1 MVLNL
6 TMLQNVQSQP
16 IVSQM
21 MRQLQWLQMP
31 VSCMVLSSSGIQ
43 LGQMNKKERAM
54 LQVSEEYNNKVIKA
68 MNKQAWVKAG
78 TAVNA
83 GSASE
88 AARQAGLDW
97 TVELSD
103 MFVERKTIV
112 SPFESITDRL
122 DVPKR
127 QAVIK
132 RTEDSESVIGVV
144 GDKYKIVQ
152 NMEVFS
158 ALDSLVD
165 SGDARYTAA
174 GEYNNGANIWMVME
188 LPTGV
193 QVANDPHAA
202 YLLVQSSHDGSCA
215 VRIRPIIERLYCAN
229 QINRIIKG
237 KHKNAYTYVMKH
249 TTNSELSVSDI
260 RNITQLTYDSIQ
272 EYETVAG
279 TLLQRKVD
287 ERQVQSIFKRV
298 WALPSEIEEAPD
310 HLLSQG
316 QRRQRTIAL
325 NGRDSAW
332 NIYSQS
338 PTQENIRG
346 TAFGVWQAV
355 IEHADHYGAGGA
367 DRRAVATISGRND
380 RIKDKA
386 LDLVL
391 TN

>member
-1 MVLNL
+1 
-6 TMLQNVQSQP
+6 
-16 IVSQM
+16 
-21 MRQLQWLQMP
+21 
-31 VSCMVLSSSGIQ
+31 
-43 LGQMNKKERAM
+43 M
-54 LQVSEEYNNKVIKA
+54 LQVSEAYNDKRIKEL
-68 MNKQAWVKAG
+68 NKQAWVKAG

-97 TVELSD
+97 NVMLAD
-103 MFVERKTIV
+103 MEAIV
-112 SPFESITDRL
+112 SNKVNEFETLTDHYP
-122 DVPKR
+122 VPKR
-127 QAVIK
+127 QAVLK
-132 RTEDSESVIGVV
+132 LGKDDNNEVIGVV

-158 ALDSLVD
+158 ALDTLVD

-188 LPTGV
+188 LPVGV

-202 YLLVQSSHDGSCA
+202 FLLVQSSHDGSCA
-215 VRIRPIIERLYCAN
+215 VRIRPIIERLFCMN

-237 KHKNAYTYVMKH
+237 KHKNDYTYVMKH
-249 TTNSELSVSDI
+249 TTNSELSVNDI

-272 EYETVAG
+272 QYETIAG

-287 ERQVQSIFKRV
+287 ERQVRNIFKAV
-298 WALPSEIEEAPD
+298 WALPSEVEDAPE

-338 PTQENIRG
+338 STQENIRG

-355 IEHADHYGAGGA
+355 IEHADHYASGGV
-367 DRRAVATISGRND
+367 DRRAIATISGRND

-391 TN
+391 TA

>member
-1 MVLNL
+1 
-6 TMLQNVQSQP
+6 ML
-16 IVSQM
+16 
-21 MRQLQWLQMP
+21 
-31 VSCMVLSSSGIQ
+31 
-43 LGQMNKKERAM
+43 E
-54 LQVSEEYNNKVIKA
+54 VSEAYNNKAVQRL
-68 MNKQAWVKAG
+68 NKQAWVQAG

-112 SPFESITDRL
+112 SPYETLTDKL

-132 RTEDSESVIGVV
+132 RTEEGESVIGVV

-158 ALDSLVD
+158 ALDTLVD

-188 LPTGV
+188 LPVGI

-202 YLLVQSSHDGSCA
+202 FLLVQSSHDGSCA
-215 VRIRPIIERLYCAN
+215 VRIRPIIERLFCAN

-272 EYETVAG
+272 EYESIAG
-279 TLLQRKVD
+279 ILLDRKVD
-287 ERQVQSIFKRV
+287 DRQVRNIFKAV
-298 WALPSEIEEAPD
+298 WSLPSTVEEMPE

-316 QRRQRTIAL
+316 EKRQRTIAL
-325 NGRDSAW
+325 AGRESAW

-338 PTQENIRG
+338 HTQENIRG
-346 TAFGVWQAV
+346 TAFGAWQAV
-355 IEHADHYGAGGA
+355 IEHADHHASGGS
-367 DRRAVATISGRND
+367 DRRAIATISGRND

-386 LDLVL
+386 LSLVL
-391 TN
+391 V

>member
-1 MVLNL
+1 M
-6 TMLQNVQSQP
+6 
-16 IVSQM
+16 I
-21 MRQLQWLQMP
+21 
-31 VSCMVLSSSGIQ
+31 
-43 LGQMNKKERAM
+43 
-54 LQVSEEYNNKVIKA
+54 QVSETYNNSKVKQL
-68 MNKQAWVKAG
+68 NKQAWVQAG

-97 TVELSD
+97 NVMLADMEAIVTNPVSEFETV
-103 MFVERKTIV
+103 
-112 SPFESITDRL
+112 TDHYP
-122 DVPKR
+122 VPKR

-132 RTEDSESVIGVV
+132 LGKENTNEVIGVV

-158 ALDSLVD
+158 ALDTLVD

-188 LPTGV
+188 LPAGV

-202 YLLVQSSHDGSCA
+202 FLLVQSSHDGSCA
-215 VRIRPIIERLYCAN
+215 VRIRPIIERLYCMN

-249 TTNSELSVSDI
+249 TTNSELSVNDI

-272 EYETVAG
+272 QYEMVAD
-279 TLLQRKVD
+279 TLLGRKVD
-287 ERQVQSIFKRV
+287 ERQVRNIFKAV
-298 WALPSEIEEAPD
+298 WALPSEVEEAPD

-346 TAFGVWQAV
+346 TAFGAWQAV
-355 IEHADHYGAGGA
+355 IEHADHHASGGS
-367 DRRAVATISGRND
+367 DRRAIATISGRND

-386 LDLVL
+386 LDLIL
-391 TN
+391 A

>member
-1 MVLNL
+1 
-6 TMLQNVQSQP
+6 
-16 IVSQM
+16 
-21 MRQLQWLQMP
+21 
-31 VSCMVLSSSGIQ
+31 
-43 LGQMNKKERAM
+43 M
-54 LQVSEEYNNKVIKA
+54 LQVSESYNNQVVAK
-68 MNKQAWVKAG
+68 MNKQAWVQAG

-97 TVELSD
+97 NVQLADMEAIVTNSVSEFETV
-103 MFVERKTIV
+103 
-112 SPFESITDRL
+112 TDHYS
-122 DVPKR
+122 VPKR
-127 QAVIK
+127 QAVLK
-132 RTEDSESVIGVV
+132 LGKDNTNEVIGVV

-158 ALDSLVD
+158 ALDTLVD

-188 LPTGV
+188 LPTGI

-202 YLLVQSSHDGSCA
+202 FLLVQSSHDGSCA
-215 VRIRPIIERLYCAN
+215 VRIRPIIERLFCSN

-249 TTNSELSVSDI
+249 TTNSELSVNDI

-272 EYETVAG
+272 QYETVAS

-287 ERQVQSIFKRV
+287 ERQVRNIFKSV
-298 WALPSEIEEAPD
+298 WALPSEIEQTPE

-325 NGRDSAW
+325 TARESAW
-332 NIYSQS
+332 TIYSQS

-346 TAFGVWQAV
+346 TAFAAWQAV
-355 IEHADHYGAGGA
+355 IEHADHYASGGT
-367 DRRAVATISGRND
+367 DRRAIATISGRND

-391 TN
+391 TA

>member
-1 MVLNL
+1 
-6 TMLQNVQSQP
+6 
-16 IVSQM
+16 
-21 MRQLQWLQMP
+21 
-31 VSCMVLSSSGIQ
+31 
-43 LGQMNKKERAM
+43 M
-54 LQVSEEYNNKVIKA
+54 LQVSEAYNNKKLSYLQ
-68 MNKQAWVKAG
+68 KQAWVQAG

-97 TVELSD
+97 NVTLAD
-103 MFVERKTIV
+103 MEAIV
-112 SPFESITDRL
+112 SNKVNEYETVTDHYP
-122 DVPKR
+122 VPRR

-132 RTEDSESVIGVV
+132 LGKDNNNEVIGVV
-144 GDKYKIVQ
+144 GDKYKVVQ

-158 ALDSLVD
+158 ALDTLVD

-174 GEYNNGANIWMVME
+174 GEYNKGANIWMVME
-188 LPTGV
+188 LPIGV

-202 YLLVQSSHDGSCA
+202 FLLVQSSHDGSCA
-215 VRIRPIIERLYCAN
+215 VRIRPIIERLFCYN
-229 QINRIIKG
+229 QINHIIKG
-237 KHKNAYTYVMKH
+237 KNTNAYTYVMKH
-249 TTNSELSVSDI
+249 TTNSELSVNDI

-272 EYETVAG
+272 EYESVAG
-279 TLLQRKVD
+279 LLLDREVD
-287 ERQVQSIFKRV
+287 DRQVKNIFKAV
-298 WALPSEIEEAPD
+298 WSLPSEIEDAPE

-332 NIYSQS
+332 DIYSQS

-355 IEHADHYGAGGA
+355 IEHADHRASGGA
-367 DRRAVATISGRND
+367 DKRAIATLSGRND

-386 LDLVL
+386 LELVL
-391 TN
+391 A

>member
-1 MVLNL
+1 
-6 TMLQNVQSQP
+6 
-16 IVSQM
+16 
-21 MRQLQWLQMP
+21 
-31 VSCMVLSSSGIQ
+31 
-43 LGQMNKKERAM
+43 M
-54 LQVSEEYNNKVIKA
+54 LQVSEAYNDKKLKEL
-68 MNKQAWVKAG
+68 NKQAWVKAG

-83 GSASE
+83 SSASE

-97 TVELSD
+97 NVMLAD
-103 MFVERKTIV
+103 MEAIV
-112 SPFESITDRL
+112 SNSVNDFETVTDHYP
-122 DVPKR
+122 VPKR
-127 QAVIK
+127 QAVLK
-132 RTEDSESVIGVV
+132 LGKDNENQVIGVV

-152 NMEVFS
+152 NMEVFG
-158 ALDSLVD
+158 ALDTLVD
-165 SGDARYTAA
+165 SGDAHYTAA

-188 LPTGV
+188 LPMGV

-202 YLLVQSSHDGSCA
+202 FLLVQSSHDGSCA
-215 VRIRPIIERLYCAN
+215 VRIRPIIERLFCMN

-237 KHKNAYTYVMKH
+237 KHKNDYTYVMKH
-249 TTNSELSVSDI
+249 TTNSELSVNDI

-272 EYETVAG
+272 QYEMIAG
-279 TLLQRKVD
+279 TLLERKVD
-287 ERQVQSIFKRV
+287 ERQVRNIFKSV
-298 WALPSEIEEAPD
+298 WALPSEIEQSPD

-325 NGRDSAW
+325 NGRESAW

-338 PTQENIRG
+338 STQENIRG

-355 IEHADHYGAGGA
+355 IEHADHYASGGA

-391 TN
+391 TV

>member
-1 MVLNL
+1 M
-6 TMLQNVQSQP
+6 
-16 IVSQM
+16 
-21 MRQLQWLQMP
+21 QL
-31 VSCMVLSSSGIQ
+31 SEAYLSKSIE
-43 LGQMNKKERAM
+43 KTR
-54 LQVSEEYNNKVIKA
+54 
-68 MNKQAWVKAG
+68 KQAWVQAG

-103 MFVERKTIV
+103 MVVERKTIV
-112 SPFESITDRL
+112 SPYETLTNKL

-132 RTEDSESVIGVV
+132 RTEEGESVIGVV

-158 ALDSLVD
+158 ALDTLVD

-188 LPTGV
+188 LPVGI

-202 YLLVQSSHDGSCA
+202 FLLVQSSHDGSCA
-215 VRIRPIIERLYCAN
+215 VRIRPIIERLFCAN

-237 KHKNAYTYVMKH
+237 KHTNDYTYVMKH

-272 EYETVAG
+272 EYESIAG
-279 TLLQRKVD
+279 ILLDRKVD
-287 ERQVQSIFKRV
+287 DRQVRNIFKAV
-298 WALPSEIEEAPD
+298 WSLPSTVEEMPE

-316 QRRQRTIAL
+316 EKRQRTIAL
-325 NGRDSAW
+325 AGRESAW

-338 PTQENIRG
+338 HTQENIRG
-346 TAFGVWQAV
+346 TAFGAWQAV
-355 IEHADHYGAGGA
+355 IEHADHYASGGS
-367 DRRAVATISGRND
+367 DRRAIATISGRND

-386 LDLVL
+386 LSLVL
-391 TN
+391 V

>member
-1 MVLNL
+1 
-6 TMLQNVQSQP
+6 
-16 IVSQM
+16 
-21 MRQLQWLQMP
+21 
-31 VSCMVLSSSGIQ
+31 
-43 LGQMNKKERAM
+43 M
-54 LQVSEEYNNKVIKA
+54 LQVSEEYNNHVVAK
-68 MNKQAWVKAG
+68 MNKQAWVQAG

-97 TVELSD
+97 NVMLANMEA
-103 MFVERKTIV
+103 FVENKVNEYETV
-112 SPFESITDRL
+112 TDSYL
-122 DVPKR
+122 VPKR
-127 QAVIK
+127 QAVLK
-132 RTEDSESVIGVV
+132 LGKDNDNQVIGVV

-158 ALDSLVD
+158 ALDTLVD

-188 LPTGV
+188 LPVGV

-202 YLLVQSSHDGSCA
+202 FLLVQSSHDGSCA

-237 KHKNAYTYVMKH
+237 KHKNDYTYVMKH
-249 TTNSELSVSDI
+249 TTNSELSVNDI

-272 EYETVAG
+272 HYETVAA
-279 TLLQRKVD
+279 TLLERKVD
-287 ERQVQSIFKRV
+287 ERQVRNIFKSV
-298 WALPSEIEEAPD
+298 WALPSEIEESPD

-332 NIYSQS
+332 SIYNESS
-338 PTQENIRG
+338 TQENIRG

-355 IEHADHYGAGGA
+355 IEHADHHGTGGA
-367 DRRAVATISGRND
+367 DRRAVATISGRSD

-386 LDLVL
+386 LELIL
-391 TN
+391 A

>member
-1 MVLNL
+1 MQLSEAYLNKSI
-6 TMLQNVQSQP
+6 QNTRKQSWVQ
-16 IVSQM
+16 
-21 MRQLQWLQMP
+21 
-31 VSCMVLSSSGIQ
+31 
-43 LGQMNKKERAM
+43 
-54 LQVSEEYNNKVIKA
+54 
-68 MNKQAWVKAG
+68 AG

-97 TVELSD
+97 TVMLADMEAIVETPVNTYELINS
-103 MFVERKTIV
+103 RY
-112 SPFESITDRL
+112 P
-122 DVPKR
+122 VPKR
-127 QAVIK
+127 QAVLK
-132 RTEDSESVIGVV
+132 LGKDNTNEVIGVV

-158 ALDSLVD
+158 ALDTLVD

-188 LPTGV
+188 LPVGV

-202 YLLVQSSHDGSCA
+202 FLLVQSSHDGSCA
-215 VRIRPIIERLYCAN
+215 VRIRPIIERLFCAN

-237 KHKNAYTYVMKH
+237 KHKNDYTYVMKH
-249 TTNSELSVSDI
+249 TTNSKLSVNDI

-272 EYETVAG
+272 QYETIANNM
-279 TLLQRKVD
+279 LQRKMDDRTVKN
-287 ERQVQSIFKRV
+287 IFKSV
-298 WALPSEIEEAPD
+298 WALPSEIEHAPE

-346 TAFGVWQAV
+346 TAFGAWQAV
-355 IEHADHYGAGGA
+355 IEHADHYASGGS
-367 DRRAVATISGRND
+367 DRRAIATISGRND

-386 LDLVL
+386 LDLIL
-391 TN
+391 A

>member
-1 MVLNL
+1 
-6 TMLQNVQSQP
+6 
-16 IVSQM
+16 
-21 MRQLQWLQMP
+21 
-31 VSCMVLSSSGIQ
+31 
-43 LGQMNKKERAM
+43 M
-54 LQVSEEYNNKVIKA
+54 LQVSEAYNNKQIQRL
-68 MNKQAWVKAG
+68 NKQSWVQAG

-112 SPFESITDRL
+112 SPYETLTDKL

-132 RTEDSESVIGVV
+132 RTEEGESVIGVV

-158 ALDSLVD
+158 ALDTLVD
-165 SGDARYTAA
+165 SGEARYTAA

-188 LPTGV
+188 LPVGI

-202 YLLVQSSHDGSCA
+202 FLLVQSSHDGSCA
-215 VRIRPIIERLYCAN
+215 VRIRPIIERLYCMN

-249 TTNSELSVSDI
+249 TTNSELSVQDI

-272 EYETVAG
+272 QYETVAG

-287 ERQVQSIFKRV
+287 DRQVRNIFKSV
-298 WALPSEIEEAPD
+298 WSLPSEIEEAPD

-346 TAFGVWQAV
+346 TAFGAWQAV
-355 IEHADHYGAGGA
+355 IEHADHHASGGS
-367 DRRAVATISGRND
+367 DRRAIATISGRND

-386 LDLVL
+386 LDLIL
-391 TN
+391 A

>member
-1 MVLNL
+1 MQLSEAYLNKSI
-6 TMLQNVQSQP
+6 QNTRKQSWVQ
-16 IVSQM
+16 
-21 MRQLQWLQMP
+21 
-31 VSCMVLSSSGIQ
+31 
-43 LGQMNKKERAM
+43 
-54 LQVSEEYNNKVIKA
+54 
-68 MNKQAWVKAG
+68 AG

-97 TVELSD
+97 TVMLADMEAIVETPVNTYELINS
-103 MFVERKTIV
+103 RY
-112 SPFESITDRL
+112 P
-122 DVPKR
+122 VPKR
-127 QAVIK
+127 QAVLK
-132 RTEDSESVIGVV
+132 LGKDNTNQVIGVV

-158 ALDSLVD
+158 ALDTLVD

-188 LPTGV
+188 LPIGV

-202 YLLVQSSHDGSCA
+202 FLLVQSSHDGSCA
-215 VRIRPIIERLYCAN
+215 VRIRPIIERLFCAN

-249 TTNSELSVSDI
+249 TTNSELSVNDI

-272 EYETVAG
+272 QYETIAG
-279 TLLQRKVD
+279 NMLQRKMDDRTVKN
-287 ERQVQSIFKRV
+287 IFKSV
-298 WALPSEIEEAPD
+298 WALPSEIEHAPE

-346 TAFGVWQAV
+346 TAFGAWQAV
-355 IEHADHYGAGGA
+355 IEHADHYASGGS
-367 DRRAVATISGRND
+367 DRRAIATISGRND

-386 LDLVL
+386 LDLIL
-391 TN
+391 A

>member
-1 MVLNL
+1 
-6 TMLQNVQSQP
+6 
-16 IVSQM
+16 
-21 MRQLQWLQMP
+21 
-31 VSCMVLSSSGIQ
+31 
-43 LGQMNKKERAM
+43 M
-54 LQVSEEYNNKVIKA
+54 LQVSEAYNNEKIKYL
-68 MNKQAWVKAG
+68 NKQAWVQAG

-97 TVELSD
+97 NVTLAD
-103 MFVERKTIV
+103 MLAVYKE
-112 SPFESITDRL
+112 PMNEYESRTMHY

-132 RTEDSESVIGVV
+132 IGKESNDVIGVV
-144 GDKYKIVQ
+144 GNKYKIVQ

-158 ALDSLVD
+158 ALDTLVD

-188 LPTGV
+188 LPIGV

-202 YLLVQSSHDGSCA
+202 FLLVQSSHDGSCA
-215 VRIRPIIERLYCAN
+215 VRIRPIIERLFCAN

-237 KHKNAYTYVMKH
+237 KHKNAYTYVMNH

-272 EYETVAG
+272 QYETIAG

-287 ERQVQSIFKRV
+287 ERQVKNIFKSV

-355 IEHADHYGAGGA
+355 IEHADHYGSGGS
-367 DRRAVATISGRND
+367 DRRAIATISGRSD

-391 TN
+391 V

>member
-1 MVLNL
+1 
-6 TMLQNVQSQP
+6 ML
-16 IVSQM
+16 
-21 MRQLQWLQMP
+21 
-31 VSCMVLSSSGIQ
+31 
-43 LGQMNKKERAM
+43 E
-54 LQVSEEYNNKVIKA
+54 VSEAYNNTVVAK
-68 MNKQAWVKAG
+68 MNKQAWVQAG

-97 TVELSD
+97 NVRLADMEAVVSSSVSEFETV
-103 MFVERKTIV
+103 
-112 SPFESITDRL
+112 TDHYP
-122 DVPKR
+122 VPKR

-132 RTEDSESVIGVV
+132 LGKDNTNEVIGVV

-158 ALDSLVD
+158 ALDTLVD
-165 SGDARYTAA
+165 SGEARYTAA

-188 LPTGV
+188 LPVGI

-202 YLLVQSSHDGSCA
+202 FLLVQSSHDGSCA
-215 VRIRPIIERLYCAN
+215 VRIRPIIERLFCSN

-249 TTNSELSVSDI
+249 TTNSELSVNDI

-272 EYETVAG
+272 QYETVAS
-279 TLLQRKVD
+279 TLLKRTVD
-287 ERQVQSIFKRV
+287 DRQVRNIFKSV
-298 WALPSEIEEAPD
+298 WALPSEIEDTPD

-338 PTQENIRG
+338 HTQENIRG

-355 IEHADHYGAGGA
+355 IEHADHYASGGS
-367 DRRAVATISGRND
+367 DRRAIATISGRND

-386 LDLVL
+386 LDLIL
-391 TN
+391 A

>member
-1 MVLNL
+1 MQLSEAYLNRSVEKVRK
-6 TMLQNVQSQP
+6 QSWVQ
-16 IVSQM
+16 
-21 MRQLQWLQMP
+21 
-31 VSCMVLSSSGIQ
+31 
-43 LGQMNKKERAM
+43 
-54 LQVSEEYNNKVIKA
+54 
-68 MNKQAWVKAG
+68 AG

-88 AARQAGLDW
+88 AAQQAGLDW
-97 TVELSD
+97 NVMLAD
-103 MFVERKTIV
+103 MEAVV
-112 SPFESITDRL
+112 SNKVNEYESVADHYP
-122 DVPKR
+122 VPKR

-132 RTEDSESVIGVV
+132 LGKEDNNEVIGVV
-144 GDKYKIVQ
+144 GDKYKVVQ

-158 ALDSLVD
+158 ALDTLVD

-202 YLLVQSSHDGSCA
+202 FLLVQSSHDGSCA
-215 VRIRPIIERLYCAN
+215 VRIRPIIERLFCAN

-249 TTNSELSVSDI
+249 TTNSQLSVNDI

-272 EYETVAG
+272 QYETVAS
-279 TLLQRKVD
+279 TLLDRKVD
-287 ERQVQSIFKRV
+287 ERQVKNIFKSV
-298 WALPSEIEEAPD
+298 WALPSEVENAPEE
-310 HLLSQG
+310 LLSQG

-355 IEHADHYGAGGA
+355 IEHADHYASGGS
-367 DRRAVATISGRND
+367 DRRAIATISGRND

-386 LDLVL
+386 LDLIL
-391 TN
+391 A

>member
-1 MVLNL
+1 
-6 TMLQNVQSQP
+6 
-16 IVSQM
+16 
-21 MRQLQWLQMP
+21 
-31 VSCMVLSSSGIQ
+31 
-43 LGQMNKKERAM
+43 MNKKERAM
-54 LQVSEEYNNKVIKA
+54 QLSEAYLSKSIEKTR
-68 MNKQAWVKAG
+68 KQSWVQAG

-112 SPFESITDRL
+112 SPYETLTDKL

-132 RTEDSESVIGVV
+132 RTEEGESVIGVV

-158 ALDSLVD
+158 ALDTLVD

-188 LPTGV
+188 LPVGI

-202 YLLVQSSHDGSCA
+202 FLLVQSSHDGSCA
-215 VRIRPIIERLYCAN
+215 VRIRPIIERLFCAN

-272 EYETVAG
+272 EYESIAG
-279 TLLQRKVD
+279 ILLDRKVD
-287 ERQVQSIFKRV
+287 DRQVRNIFKAV
-298 WALPSEIEEAPD
+298 WSLPSTVEEMPE

-316 QRRQRTIAL
+316 EKRQRTIAL
-325 NGRDSAW
+325 AGRESAW

-338 PTQENIRG
+338 HTQENIRG
-346 TAFGVWQAV
+346 TAFGAWQAV
-355 IEHADHYGAGGA
+355 IEHADHHASGGS
-367 DRRAVATISGRND
+367 DRRAIATISGRND

-386 LDLVL
+386 LSLVL
-391 TN
+391 V

>member
-1 MVLNL
+1 MQLSEAYLN
-6 TMLQNVQSQP
+6 
-16 IVSQM
+16 
-21 MRQLQWLQMP
+21 
-31 VSCMVLSSSGIQ
+31 
-43 LGQMNKKERAM
+43 KA
-54 LQVSEEYNNKVIKA
+54 IK
-68 MNKQAWVKAG
+68 NTRKQAWVQAG

-97 TVELSD
+97 SVELSD
-103 MFVERKTIV
+103 MFTERKTVV
-112 SPFESITDRL
+112 SPLETVTEKLEIPR
-122 DVPKR
+122 R
-127 QAVIK
+127 QAVVK
-132 RTEDSESVIGVV
+132 RSEEGESVIGVV

-158 ALDSLVD
+158 ALDTLVD

-174 GEYNNGANIWMVME
+174 GEYNGGANIWMVME

-202 YLLVQSSHDGSCA
+202 FLLVQSSHDGSCA

-237 KHKNAYTYVMKH
+237 KHKNDYTYVMKH
-249 TTNSELSVSDI
+249 TTNSKLSVEDI
-260 RNITQLTYDSIQ
+260 RNITQLTYSSIAD
-272 EYETVAG
+272 YEVVAHN
-279 TLLQRKVD
+279 LLQRKVD
-287 ERQVQSIFKRV
+287 DRQVKNIFKQV
-298 WALPSEIEEAPD
+298 WALPDTVEQTPE

-316 QRRQRTIAL
+316 EKRQRTIAL
-325 NGRDSAW
+325 TGRDSAW

-338 PTQENIRG
+338 HTQENIRG

-355 IEHADHYGAGGA
+355 IEHADHFASGGA

-380 RIKDKA
+380 KIKNKA
-386 LDLVL
+386 LGLVL
-391 TN
+391 A

>member
-1 MVLNL
+1 
-6 TMLQNVQSQP
+6 
-16 IVSQM
+16 
-21 MRQLQWLQMP
+21 
-31 VSCMVLSSSGIQ
+31 
-43 LGQMNKKERAM
+43 M
-54 LQVSEEYNNKVIKA
+54 LQVSEAYNNQVAKQL
-68 MNKQAWVKAG
+68 NQQAWVKAG

-97 TVELSD
+97 NVMLAD
-103 MFVERKTIV
+103 MEAIV
-112 SPFESITDRL
+112 SNKVNEFETVTDHYP
-122 DVPKR
+122 VPKR
-127 QAVIK
+127 QAVLK
-132 RTEDSESVIGVV
+132 LGKDNTNEVIGVV

-158 ALDSLVD
+158 ALDTLVD

-188 LPTGV
+188 LPVGV

-202 YLLVQSSHDGSCA
+202 FLLIQSSHDGSCA
-215 VRIRPIIERLYCAN
+215 VRIRPIIERLFCAN

-249 TTNSELSVSDI
+249 TTNSELSVNDI
-260 RNITQLTYDSIQ
+260 RNITQLTYNSIQ

-279 TLLQRKVD
+279 TLLERKVD
-287 ERQVQSIFKRV
+287 ERQVRNIFKSV
-298 WALPSEIEEAPD
+298 WALPSEIEQAPD

-355 IEHADHYGAGGA
+355 IEHADHYGSGGS
-367 DRRAVATISGRND
+367 DRRAIATISGRSD

>member
-1 MVLNL
+1 
-6 TMLQNVQSQP
+6 ML
-16 IVSQM
+16 
-21 MRQLQWLQMP
+21 
-31 VSCMVLSSSGIQ
+31 
-43 LGQMNKKERAM
+43 E
-54 LQVSEEYNNKVIKA
+54 VSESYNNHVATK
-68 MNKQAWVKAG
+68 MNKQAWVQAG

-97 TVELSD
+97 TVQLAD
-103 MFVERKTIV
+103 MQAYV
-112 SPFESITDRL
+112 SNPVSEFETVTDYYP
-122 DVPKR
+122 VPKR
-127 QAVIK
+127 QAVLKLGKDNIN
-132 RTEDSESVIGVV
+132 EVIGVV

-158 ALDSLVD
+158 ALDTLVD

-202 YLLVQSSHDGSCA
+202 FLLVQSSHDGSCA
-215 VRIRPIIERLYCAN
+215 VRIRPIIERLYCSN
-229 QINRIIKG
+229 QVNRIIKG
-237 KHKNAYTYVMKH
+237 KHKNACTYVMKH
-249 TTNSELSVSDI
+249 TTNSELSVNDI
-260 RNITQLTYDSIQ
+260 RKITQLTYDSIQ
-272 EYETVAG
+272 QYETIAG

-287 ERQVQSIFKRV
+287 ERQVRNIFKAV
-298 WALPSEIEEAPD
+298 WSLPSEVEESPD

-332 NIYSQS
+332 SIYSQS

-355 IEHADHYGAGGA
+355 IEHADHHASGGS
-367 DRRAVATISGRND
+367 DKRAIATISGRND

-386 LDLVL
+386 LELVL
-391 TN
+391 A

>member
-1 MVLNL
+1 
-6 TMLQNVQSQP
+6 
-16 IVSQM
+16 
-21 MRQLQWLQMP
+21 
-31 VSCMVLSSSGIQ
+31 
-43 LGQMNKKERAM
+43 M
-54 LQVSEEYNNKVIKA
+54 LQVSESYNNQVVAK
-68 MNKQAWVKAG
+68 MNKQAWVQAG

-97 TVELSD
+97 NVQLADMEAIVTNSVSEFETV
-103 MFVERKTIV
+103 
-112 SPFESITDRL
+112 TDHYP
-122 DVPKR
+122 VPKR
-127 QAVIK
+127 QAVLK
-132 RTEDSESVIGVV
+132 LGKDNTNEVIGVV

-158 ALDSLVD
+158 ALDTLVD

-188 LPTGV
+188 LPTGI

-202 YLLVQSSHDGSCA
+202 FLLVQSSHDGSCA
-215 VRIRPIIERLYCAN
+215 VRIRPIIERLFCSN

-249 TTNSELSVSDI
+249 TTNSELSVNDI

-272 EYETVAG
+272 QYETIAS

-287 ERQVQSIFKRV
+287 ERQVRNIFKSV
-298 WALPSEIEEAPD
+298 WALPSEIEQTPD

-325 NGRDSAW
+325 NGRESAW
-332 NIYSQS
+332 TIYSQS

-355 IEHADHYGAGGA
+355 IEHADHYASGGT
-367 DRRAVATISGRND
+367 DRRAIATISGRND

-391 TN
+391 TA